1 MFTFTL
7 LAVNKCYTLEKDES
21 EDDDDDD
28 DNDGGGGGG
37 HDDDDDGD
45 DDHGNGGADDDGCT
59 FYDFSGGQKGR
70 VWRRKMAVVN
80 VKIILIDE

>member
-28 DNDGGGGGG
+28 DNDGGGGG
-37 HDDDDDGD
+37 HDNDDDGD
-45 DDHGNGGADDDGCT
+45 DGHGNGGADDNGCT

>member
-1 MFTFTL
+1 ML
-7 LAVNKCYTLEKDES
+7 HNHEKGES

-37 HDDDDDGD
+37 H
-45 DDHGNGGADDDGCT
+45 GNGGGDDDGCT
-59 FYDFSGGQKGR
+59 FDDFSGAQRGR
-70 VWRRKMAVVN
+70 VWRPMMAVVN

>member
-1 MFTFTL
+1 ML
-7 LAVNKCYTLEKDES
+7 HNHEKGES

-37 HDDDDDGD
+37 GGDDDDDDDDG
-45 DDHGNGGADDDGCT
+45 HGNGGGDDDGCT
-59 FYDFSGGQKGR
+59 FDDFSGAQRGR
-70 VWRRKMAVVN
+70 VWRRMMAVVN

>member
-28 DNDGGGGGG
+28 DNDGGGGG

-45 DDHGNGGADDDGCT
+45 DGHGNGGADDDGCT
-59 FYDFSGGQKGR
+59 FDDFSGAQRGR
-70 VWRRKMAVVN
+70 VWRRMMVVVN